1 MFLKSTRSII
11 LQLIVFGEVIFP
23 YLCGMENIKK
33 INQPDIKKDDKE
45 IKKLIERLEDAYM
58 IRDWHYVIEIVA
70 DLRYKLRNGK

>member
-1 MFLKSTRSII
+1 
-11 LQLIVFGEVIFP
+11 
-23 YLCGMENIKK
+23 MENIKK